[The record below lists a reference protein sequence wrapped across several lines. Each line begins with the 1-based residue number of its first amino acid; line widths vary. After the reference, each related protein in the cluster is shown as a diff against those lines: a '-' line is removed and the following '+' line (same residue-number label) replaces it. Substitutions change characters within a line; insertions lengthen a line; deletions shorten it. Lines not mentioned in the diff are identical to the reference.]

1 MQLRK
6 PNAREFSLSQSKEQ
20 TYLFNIKTYIFFV
33 VYDIAMC
40 ELCANSDLRSYSHS
54 KTNLHKKKL
63 IQLFKEKKYIAEKL
77 FGGYYMYV

>member
-1 MQLRK
+1 
-6 PNAREFSLSQSKEQ
+6 
-20 TYLFNIKTYIFFV
+20 
-33 VYDIAMC
+33 MC

-63 IQLFKEKKYIAEKL
+63 IQLFKEKKAEAEKQ